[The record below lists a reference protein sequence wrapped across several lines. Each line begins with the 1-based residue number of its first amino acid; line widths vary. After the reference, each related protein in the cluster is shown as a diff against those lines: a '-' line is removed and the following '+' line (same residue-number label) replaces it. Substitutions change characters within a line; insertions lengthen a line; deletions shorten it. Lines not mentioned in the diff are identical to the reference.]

1 MEMSDRNI
9 ISAMAASFLAPFVE
23 IIGAMKWF
31 FVLAP
36 ILILCDLWFGIQAA
50 KKRGE
55 KIKKSRAIR
64 RTINKVV
71 DYLCWIF
78 LAATMGQ
85 AIGNPLDIPI
95 LPIIIMCIVI
105 GVEFE
110 SCVVNYFESKGKK
123 VRFNVWKLFGKK
135 IEDSIDLDMKDEN
148 AGVKH

>member
-78 LAATMGQ
+78 LAATIGQ

>member
-1 MEMSDRNI
+1 MSDRNI

-23 IIGAMKWF
+23 IIGAMRWF
-31 FVLAP
+31 FMLAP
-36 ILILCDLWFGIQAA
+36 ILIICDLWFGIQAA

-85 AIGNPLDIPI
+85 AIGNPLEIPI

-135 IEDSIDLDMKDEN
+135 IEDSIDIDVKDEN

>member
-1 MEMSDRNI
+1 MSDRNI

-23 IIGAMKWF
+23 IIGAMQWF
-31 FVLAP
+31 FILAP

-135 IEDSIDLDMKDEN
+135 IEDSIDID
-148 AGVKH
+148 VKNEDTGTKH

>member
-135 IEDSIDLDMKDEN
+135 IEDSIDLDVKDEN
-148 AGVKH
+148 AGTKH

>member
-1 MEMSDRNI
+1 MSDRNI

-31 FVLAP
+31 FILAP
-36 ILILCDLWFGIQAA
+36 ILIICDLWFGIQAA

-64 RTINKVV
+64 RTINKIV

-85 AIGNPLDIPI
+85 AIGAPLEIPI
-95 LPIIIMCIVI
+95 LPVLIMLIIV
-105 GVEFE
+105 GVELE
-110 SCVVNYFESKGKK
+110 SCVVNYFESKGKHVK
-123 VRFNVWKLFGKK
+123 FNWRKLFGKK
-135 IEDSIDLDMKDEN
+135 AESMLDGVIEESKDDKPN
-148 AGVKH
+148 S

>member
-1 MEMSDRNI
+1 MSDRNI